1 MHPCA
6 GVEREGGGLGLLAG
20 PSEPSLS
27 ERRSFCLD
35 RRSAMTDSDEDG
47 GDEDKKDEKGAS
59 AADLLDKPPEP
70 IDEPAAGRYML
81 YVTVLE
87 GRQLAAMD
95 PDGSSDPYVVCT
107 LEVTGETKETTHMTK
122 DLNPIFMED
131 LTFEFA
137 VDDPLVR
144 PPPPPQAAR
153 THTTGVRA
161 QTDDSTWTHSTCTGT
176 GSRLQHTADRHRADR
191 THTHAHT
198 HTYTQHSIRY
208 SHTAAHIHTHIHNNN
223 NNNTPSLASR
233 CRNLPSC
240 QADAAP
246 TTGAVHGLVQDRRH
260 GLRRV
265 QGAPPR
271 LEEAPCSPSA
281 L

>member
-144 PPPPPQAAR
+144 PPPLPPRPHAHTPQACARRQTTAHGHTAHAQAQAADCSTRQTDTEQTGHTHTR
-153 THTTGVRA
+153 THTP
-161 QTDDSTWTHSTCTGT
+161 THSTAYGI
-176 GSRLQHTADRHRADR
+176 R
-191 THTHAHT
+191 TQQ
-198 HTYTQHSIRY
+198 HTYT
-208 SHTAAHIHTHIHNNN
+208 HIYT
-223 NNNTPSLASR
+223 TTTTTTRLA
-233 CRNLPSC
+233 
-240 QADAAP
+240 
-246 TTGAVHGLVQDRRH
+246 
-260 GLRRV
+260 
-265 QGAPPR
+265 
-271 LEEAPCSPSA
+271 
-281 L
+281 